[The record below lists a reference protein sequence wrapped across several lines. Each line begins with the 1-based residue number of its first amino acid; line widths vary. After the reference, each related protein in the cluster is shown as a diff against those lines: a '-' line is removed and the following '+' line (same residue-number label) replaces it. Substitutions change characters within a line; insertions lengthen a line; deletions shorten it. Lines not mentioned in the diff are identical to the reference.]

1 MKRRSTSLNPISSI
15 SLTSMMD
22 VTFNLLIAFM
32 IVAPSLK
39 HGLKLD
45 LPEVQGASI
54 QPRETIT
61 VYVRTPPQPG
71 EDVRIYLDDRRVPMD
86 ELTEKLMAMYER
98 NPDVDVLIESDKTI
112 AYEII
117 ARVLQA
123 LQTAGVTN
131 VGLVTDPPSER

>member
-1 MKRRSTSLNPISSI
+1 
-15 SLTSMMD
+15 MMD

-123 LQTAGVTN
+123 VQTAGVTN